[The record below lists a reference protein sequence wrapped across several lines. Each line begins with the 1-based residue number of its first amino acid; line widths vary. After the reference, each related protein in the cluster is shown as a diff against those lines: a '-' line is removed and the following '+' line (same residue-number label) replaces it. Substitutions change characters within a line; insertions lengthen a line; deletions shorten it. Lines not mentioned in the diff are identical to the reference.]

1 MVQYIEDGN
10 FDLVSPAEVSHDLR
24 YSSVSRLSPSL
35 YLLSMRT
42 RAAQG
47 YSPGSA
53 SLPPI
58 TFSTSIAC
66 RSPHTSQWLPKL
78 SLVLE
83 VGIVAGVGVVAG
95 DGLLLLQVAA

>member
-1 MVQYIEDGN
+1 MVQYIEDGH

-58 TFSTSIAC
+58 TFLTVASGC
-66 RSPHTSQWLPKL
+66 PHT
-78 SLVLE
+78 
-83 VGIVAGVGVVAG
+83 
-95 DGLLLLQVAA
+95 